1 MELKIEYLS
10 TSELTPYDKNTRKH
24 EKLDIDNI
32 ARSIEK
38 YGMNDAIGIWGK
50 NNVIVEGH
58 GRLMA
63 CKKLGIEEVPV
74 VRLDH
79 LTDEQRREYAIAH
92 NATAEL
98 SAWDIDVLTEE
109 LEDLDL
115 DDFDFDFGIEAEEPN
130 EVFQDEVPE
139 IDMEEVSKTKLGDL
153 WQLGKHRLLC
163 GSSTEQKDVD
173 KLLDGQHS
181 KLLFTSPPYSDMRE
195 YNGNKDLSVENI
207 STFIDR
213 YKSHADIQA
222 VNLGIQRKKQE
233 IVQYWNEYIEVAK
246 QCGLKLLAWN
256 VWDKMMCGSVGQQS
270 AMVPIRHEW
279 IFVFGEK
286 PAKVNLTWA
295 KKESSIYANGG
306 KRKVRQADG
315 SMKESTKGVTNKAY
329 KKMESVLDI
338 PEQTSL
344 ESVTKQVSECG
355 KIRSEHPATFPVF
368 LPCEYIVA
376 FTHKDDIV
384 IEPFCGSGTTLIACE
399 QLDRVCYG
407 MELDPKY
414 CDVII
419 KRWENLTGERA
430 VLIND

>member
-1 MELKIEYLS
+1 MEIVKIKIKD
-10 TSELTPYDKNTRKH
+10 LTPYEKNAKLH
-24 EKLDIDNI
+24 PKEQIEQIKLSIQKYSMCDPIGVWGEKNI
-32 ARSIEK
+32 
-38 YGMNDAIGIWGK
+38 
-50 NNVIVEGH
+50 IVEGH
-58 GRLMA
+58 GRYLA
-63 CKKLGIEEVPV
+63 LKELGYDEVECI
-74 VRLDH
+74 RLDH
-79 LTDEQRREYAIAH
+79 LTDKERKEYTLVH
-92 NATAEL
+92 NKTTM
-98 SAWDIDVLTEE
+98 DTGF
-109 LEDLDL
+109 DLDL
-115 DDFDFDFGIEAEEPN
+115 LVPELEELDFLSDFDFDFGIEIEEEPS

-139 IDMEEVSKTKLGDL
+139 IDMEEVPKTKLGDL

-213 YKSHADIQA
+213 YKSYADIQA

-295 KKESSIYANGG
+295 KKESSIYVNGRR
-306 KRKVRQADG
+306 RKVTQADG
-315 SMKESTKGVTNKAY
+315 SM
-329 KKMESVLDI
+329 
-338 PEQTSL
+338 
-344 ESVTKQVSECG
+344 
-355 KIRSEHPATFPVF
+355 
-368 LPCEYIVA
+368 
-376 FTHKDDIV
+376 
-384 IEPFCGSGTTLIACE
+384 
-399 QLDRVCYG
+399 
-407 MELDPKY
+407 
-414 CDVII
+414 
-419 KRWENLTGERA
+419 
-430 VLIND
+430 